1 MYTRVSSKELL
12 VPPELETANC
22 SRAVEWTEGVHAH
35 HGILHSSERKEV
47 TTACGPWLHDSL
59 LLRLQDQQSAR
70 LMTVCFL
77 MTTVTHP
84 NICTSLKKMS
94 WTLIGYVVYWR
105 RWELTPK
112 RLGERKSVW
121 GTTRLLLPV
130 PHPAQT
136 GQARQLDM
144 EPERCWN
151 VSFLERFTQQRG
163 EGRHTEDSAR
173 DLGTKCEPLNTAR
186 LLSHS
191 LLKAQARQPT
201 GNTYAVNCH

>member
-84 NICTSLKKMS
+84 EHLHILEKNELNTYWVCCVLTEMGADTKKTGGKKVCMRNNQTPAARPTSCPNRTSQATGHGTREMLKC
-94 WTLIGYVVYWR
+94 
-105 RWELTPK
+105 
-112 RLGERKSVW
+112 
-121 GTTRLLLPV
+121 
-130 PHPAQT
+130 
-136 GQARQLDM
+136 QLSR
-144 EPERCWN
+144 EVHTAEG
-151 VSFLERFTQQRG
+151 RG
-163 EGRHTEDSAR
+163 E
-173 DLGTKCEPLNTAR
+173 
-186 LLSHS
+186 
-191 LLKAQARQPT
+191 
-201 GNTYAVNCH
+201 TYRRFCKRSGH